1 MCLKSARRQQTIVPV
16 LDLEIGGGEFIT
28 MAGPCSV
35 ETEFQ
40 LMATAN
46 HVRRAGARILRGGA
60 FKPRSSPYAFQGLG
74 LEGLKM
80 LARAREE
87 SGLAIVTEV
96 MSEDDV
102 PMVAEYADILQIG
115 TRNME
120 NYSLLEAAARS
131 GRPILLKRGMVATM
145 ADLLRSA
152 QVILDNG
159 NPNVILCERGIRTF
173 ETAMRNTFDVAAIAL
188 LKQIS
193 HLPVIADPSHAAGHR
208 DLVPAL
214 ARIAVAAGA
223 DGLLV
228 EVHPNPDKAWSDG
241 EQSLDFAGF
250 DEMMADRSSR
260 GSRCA
265 MSLRERE
272 LSRRETVGMRLDGG
286 GWMRSCCQ
294 SACDCRGGCIA
305 DSGLRILRIAQMRP
319 AERPAIVGHHCH
331 RRAGLR
337 AAGGVARSKSDF
349 PRARNCCWFTRAKR
363 SRW

>member
-1 MCLKSARRQQTIVPV
+1 VREDWSDRFTESPDCLKSARRQQTVVPV
-16 LDLEIGGGEFIT
+16 LDLEIGGGDFIT

-80 LARAREE
+80 LSRAREE

-96 MSEDDV
+96 LSEEDA

-120 NYSLLEAAARS
+120 NFTLLEAAAHT
-131 GRPILLKRGMVATM
+131 GRPVLLKRGMAATI
-145 ADLLRSA
+145 ADWLRSA
-152 QVILDNG
+152 QLILDHG

-193 HLPVIADPSHAAGHR
+193 HLPVIADPSHAAGHS
-208 DLVPAL
+208 DLVPAV

-223 DGLLV
+223 DGMIV
-228 EVHPNPDKAWSDG
+228 EVHPNPAKAWSDG
-241 EQSLDFAGF
+241 SQSLDFAGF
-250 DEMMADRSSR
+250 DEMMTDLEPWLA
-260 GSRCA
+260 
-265 MSLRERE
+265 LRDRE
-272 LSRRETVGMRLDGG
+272 LMRR
-286 GWMRSCCQ
+286 
-294 SACDCRGGCIA
+294 
-305 DSGLRILRIAQMRP
+305 RP
-319 AERPAIVGHHCH
+319 
-331 RRAGLR
+331 
-337 AAGGVARSKSDF
+337 GVARREAAQVRF
-349 PRARNCCWFTRAKR
+349 MEAVR
-363 SRW
+363 

>member
-1 MCLKSARRQQTIVPV
+1 VTQVQSDSLGLPRIGAGGVRESWHDRFAESPDVLKGVRGSQTIIPV
-16 LDLEIGGGEFIT
+16 LDLEIGGDEFIT

-87 SGLAIVTEV
+87 SGLAIITEV

-120 NYSLLEAAARS
+120 NYALLEAAAHS
-131 GRPILLKRGMVATM
+131 GRPVLLKRGMVATI
-145 ADLLRSA
+145 ADFLRSA
-152 QVILDNG
+152 QCIFDNG
-159 NPNVILCERGIRTF
+159 NPHVILCERGIRTF
-173 ETAMRNTFDVAAIAL
+173 ETATRNTFDAGAIAL
-188 LKQIS
+188 LKLVS

-208 DLVPAL
+208 ELVPAL
-214 ARIAVAAGA
+214 ARIAVAAEA

-241 EQSLDFAGF
+241 EQTLDYNGF
-250 DEMMADRSSR
+250 DAMMASLEPYIALRS
-260 GSRCA
+260 A
-265 MSLRERE
+265 
-272 LSRRETVGMRLDGG
+272 RLPA
-286 GWMRSCCQ
+286 CP
-294 SACDCRGGCIA
+294 SA
-305 DSGLRILRIAQMRP
+305 
-319 AERPAIVGHHCH
+319 
-331 RRAGLR
+331 
-337 AAGGVARSKSDF
+337 GVALME
-349 PRARNCCWFTRAKR
+349 AVG
-363 SRW
+363 

>member
-1 MCLKSARRQQTIVPV
+1 VREDWQERFAETPDVLSSARRPRTVVPV
-16 LDLEIGGGEFIT
+16 LDMEIGGGEFIT

-60 FKPRSSPYAFQGLG
+60 FKPRSSPYSFQGHG

-96 MSEDDV
+96 MSETDV

-115 TRNME
+115 TRSME

-131 GRPILLKRGMVATM
+131 GRPVLLKRGMVATI

-152 QVILDNG
+152 QLILDNG

-214 ARIAVAAGA
+214 ARIAVAAGS

-250 DEMMADRSSR
+250 DRMMAALEPWIELR
-260 GSRCA
+260 G
-265 MSLRERE
+265 LE
-272 LSRRETVGMRLDGG
+272 LGGLELDRREETGMRA
-286 GWMRSCCQ
+286 ME
-294 SACDCRGGCIA
+294 A
-305 DSGLRILRIAQMRP
+305 
-319 AERPAIVGHHCH
+319 VG
-331 RRAGLR
+331 
-337 AAGGVARSKSDF
+337 
-349 PRARNCCWFTRAKR
+349 
-363 SRW
+363 

>member
-1 MCLKSARRQQTIVPV
+1 MHCQRDSDSLKFPQIGAHNVRETWTQRFAESPDVLKSKRRQHTVVKV
-16 LDLEIGGGEFIT
+16 LDFEIGGDEFIT

-46 HVRRAGARILRGGA
+46 RVRRGGARILRGGA
-60 FKPRSSPYAFQGLG
+60 FKPRSSPYSFQGLG
-74 LEGLKM
+74 IDGLRM
-80 LARAREE
+80 LACARNE
-87 SGLAIVTEV
+87 SGLAVVTEV

-102 PMVAEYADILQIG
+102 SLVAEYADILQIG
-115 TRNME
+115 ARNME
-120 NYSLLEAAARS
+120 NYSLLEAAALS
-131 GRPILLKRGMVATM
+131 GRPVLLKRGMAATI

-152 QVILDNG
+152 QCILDNG

-250 DEMMADRSSR
+250 DEMMDGIEPYLALR
-260 GSRCA
+260 GYRYSQC
-265 MSLRERE
+265 
-272 LSRRETVGMRLDGG
+272 ETACPKAIEAVG
-286 GWMRSCCQ
+286 
-294 SACDCRGGCIA
+294 
-305 DSGLRILRIAQMRP
+305 
-319 AERPAIVGHHCH
+319 
-331 RRAGLR
+331 
-337 AAGGVARSKSDF
+337 
-349 PRARNCCWFTRAKR
+349 
-363 SRW
+363 

>member
-1 MCLKSARRQQTIVPV
+1 MRQSWHERFAETPDVLKGALRQKTVIPV
-16 LDLEIGGGEFIT
+16 LDLEIGGNEFIT

-46 HVRRAGARILRGGA
+46 HVRRAGARILLGGA
-60 FKPRSSPYAFQGLG
+60 FKPRSSPYAFQGHG

-102 PMVAEYADILQIG
+102 SMVAQYADILQIG

-131 GRPILLKRGMVATM
+131 GLPILLKRGMAATI

-152 QVILDNG
+152 QLILDNG

-228 EVHPNPDKAWSDG
+228 EVHPDPDKAWSDG
-241 EQSLDFAGF
+241 DQSLDFDGF
-250 DEMMADRSSR
+250 DDMMADLDPWLV
-260 GSRCA
+260 
-265 MSLRERE
+265 LRERGLE
-272 LSRRETVGMRLDGG
+272 QRERGLPLREAVGSRTMEAVG
-286 GWMRSCCQ
+286 
-294 SACDCRGGCIA
+294 
-305 DSGLRILRIAQMRP
+305 
-319 AERPAIVGHHCH
+319 
-331 RRAGLR
+331 
-337 AAGGVARSKSDF
+337 
-349 PRARNCCWFTRAKR
+349 
-363 SRW
+363 

>member
-1 MCLKSARRQQTIVPV
+1 VRKTWHDRFAESPDVLKTARCEQTIVPV
-16 LDLEIGGGEFIT
+16 LDLQIGSDEFIT

-60 FKPRSSPYAFQGLG
+60 FKPRSSPYAFQGHG

-80 LARAREE
+80 LARARSE

-96 MSEDDV
+96 VSETDV
-102 PMVAEYADILQIG
+102 PLVAEYADILQIG

-120 NYSLLEAAARS
+120 NYSLLEAVARS
-131 GRPILLKRGMVATM
+131 GRPVLLKRGMVATV

-173 ETAMRNTFDVAAIAL
+173 ETAMRNTFDAAAIAL

-208 DLVPAL
+208 ELVPAL
-214 ARIAVAAGA
+214 ARIAVASGA
-223 DGLLV
+223 DGILV

-250 DEMMADRSSR
+250 DAMMR
-260 GSRCA
+260 GLEPWLELRGFELERQHESGSEA
-265 MSLRERE
+265 MEA
-272 LSRRETVGMRLDGG
+272 VG
-286 GWMRSCCQ
+286 
-294 SACDCRGGCIA
+294 
-305 DSGLRILRIAQMRP
+305 
-319 AERPAIVGHHCH
+319 
-331 RRAGLR
+331 
-337 AAGGVARSKSDF
+337 
-349 PRARNCCWFTRAKR
+349 
-363 SRW
+363 

>member
-1 MCLKSARRQQTIVPV
+1 MLKSRAQSQTLVPV
-16 LDLEIGGGEFIT
+16 LDLEIGGGDVVT

-40 LMATAN
+40 LLATAH
-46 HVRRAGARILRGGA
+46 HVRRCGARILRGGA
-60 FKPRSSPYAFQGLG
+60 FKPRSSPYAFQGHG

-96 MSEDDV
+96 MSECDV

-131 GRPILLKRGMVATM
+131 GRPILLKRGMMATV

-152 QVILDNG
+152 QLILDNG

-173 ETAMRNTFDVAAIAL
+173 ETATRNTFDVAAIAL
-188 LKQIS
+188 LKHIS
-193 HLPVIADPSHAAGHR
+193 HLPVIADPSHAAGYR
-208 DLVPAL
+208 DLVPVL

-228 EVHPNPDKAWSDG
+228 EVHPHPEKAWSDG
-241 EQSLDFAGF
+241 EQSMDFAAF
-250 DEMMADRSSR
+250 DAMMASLDPYL
-260 GSRCA
+260 A
-265 MSLRERE
+265 LREA
-272 LSRRETVGMRLDGG
+272 TVKEMAGA
-286 GWMRSCCQ
+286 Q
-294 SACDCRGGCIA
+294 SLEA
-305 DSGLRILRIAQMRP
+305 
-319 AERPAIVGHHCH
+319 VG
-331 RRAGLR
+331 
-337 AAGGVARSKSDF
+337 
-349 PRARNCCWFTRAKR
+349 
-363 SRW
+363 

>member
-1 MCLKSARRQQTIVPV
+1 MRGSWQDKFVESPDVLKSSGRQQTTVQV
-16 LDLEIGGGEFIT
+16 LDLEIGGGDFIT

-40 LMATAN
+40 LLATA
-46 HVRRAGARILRGGA
+46 HHIRRGGARILRGGA
-60 FKPRSSPYAFQGLG
+60 FKPRSSPYAFQGHG
-74 LEGLKM
+74 LDGLKM

-96 MSEDDV
+96 MSECDV

-131 GRPILLKRGMVATM
+131 GRPVLLKRGMMATV

-152 QVILDNG
+152 QLIFDNG
-159 NPNVILCERGIRTF
+159 NPNIILCERGIRTF
-173 ETAMRNTFDVAAIAL
+173 ETATRNTFDVGAIAL

-208 DLVPAL
+208 ELVPAL
-214 ARIAVAAGA
+214 ARVAVAAAA

-250 DEMMADRSSR
+250 DEMMA
-260 GSRCA
+260 
-265 MSLRERE
+265 SLDPY
-272 LSRRETVGMRLDGG
+272 LALRRLALNEPVGV
-286 GWMRSCCQ
+286 
-294 SACDCRGGCIA
+294 
-305 DSGLRILRIAQMRP
+305 RP
-319 AERPAIVGHHCH
+319 MEAFG
-331 RRAGLR
+331 
-337 AAGGVARSKSDF
+337 
-349 PRARNCCWFTRAKR
+349 
-363 SRW
+363 